1 MPVGSVLSYQY
12 SLIPAEFNI
21 CSNLHTVNE
30 CDLNYLEFPD
40 FPFSNTKNKIQSYI
54 DKIKGASK
62 MSILNKL
69 KLNNVEVI
77 SIKSSARNQ
86 IIDPE

>member
-1 MPVGSVLSYQY
+1 
-12 SLIPAEFNI
+12 
-21 CSNLHTVNE
+21 
-30 CDLNYLEFPD
+30 
-40 FPFSNTKNKIQSYI
+40 
-54 DKIKGASK
+54 

-77 SIKSSARNQ
+77 SIQSSARNQ

>member
-1 MPVGSVLSYQY
+1 MPIGSVLSYQY

-40 FPFSNTKNKIQSYI
+40 FPFSNTKNSIQSCI
-54 DKIKGASK
+54 DEIKDVSK

-69 KLNNVEVI
+69 KLNNEKAI
-77 SIKSSARNQ
+77 SI
-86 IIDPE
+86 D